1 MKNNSKFLFLVLA
14 VPLLAGCGNKVKEPK
29 FAALG
34 EEKAIDAFEEAI
46 EKSLPEDHELVKDDV
61 LGSLVIKAKGASL
74 NSAKHSRGK
83 TVTYE
88 KVTTG
93 KSTEQIDYDAT
104 NVLLRDKGEN
114 VSKAVEKDAWGKVTT
129 TNKTTTDAMMQ
140 EHKVKDVRYAIAV
153 NNVVKEYS
161 PIKVLVDDAKMVD
174 YLSGNIKMAV
184 LMTLS
189 MPVYQEME
197 NYASADEEEQKN
209 YKFYQNGNIFSVVY
223 ESKFENKEVKNL
235 TDDSIRCVGSGSE
248 VRKVQVDFTAGAY
261 SLVTYS
267 KQEGKYD
274 YKTAYE
280 TYAVGDVYEYEVAS
294 SNEFKATRKEPGLK
308 AIDLAKYAAI
318 GFPEE

>member
-34 EEKAIDAFEEAI
+34 EEKTIDAFEEAI
-46 EKSLPEDHELVKDDV
+46 EKSLPEDHELMKDDV
-61 LGSLVIKAKGASL
+61 LGSLVMKTKGASL

-83 TVTYE
+83 TVTDE
-88 KVTTG
+88 NVTTS

-104 NVLLRDKGEN
+104 NVLLRDKSES
-114 VSKAVEKDAWGKVTT
+114 VSKEVEKDAWGKVTT

-140 EHKVKDVRYAIAV
+140 EHKAKDVSYAIAV
-153 NNVVKEYS
+153 DNLVKEYS
-161 PIKVLVDDAKMVD
+161 PVQTLSEDVKLID
-174 YLSGNIKMAV
+174 YLSENVKMII
-184 LMTLS
+184 LWELS
-189 MPVYQEME
+189 MSIYQEMAS
-197 NYASADEEEQKN
+197 YASADEEEQKN

-235 TDDSIRCVGSGSE
+235 TDDTIRCVGNGSE

-280 TYAVGDVYEYEVAS
+280 SYAVGDVYEYEVAS
-294 SNEFKATRKEPGLK
+294 SSEFKATRKEPGLK
-308 AIDLAKYAAI
+308 AIDLAKYTAV

>member
-34 EEKAIDAFEEAI
+34 EEKTIDAFEESLTKAI
-46 EKSLPEDHELVKDDV
+46 PEDHELVKDDV

-74 NSAKHSRGK
+74 SSAKHSRGK

-88 KVTTG
+88 EVTTG

-104 NVLLRDKGEN
+104 NALLRDKGES
-114 VSKAVEKDAWGKVTT
+114 VSKTVEKDAWGKVTT
-129 TNKTTTDAMMQ
+129 TKKTTTDAMMQ
-140 EHKVKDVRYAIAV
+140 EHKAKDVRYAIAV
-153 NNVVKEYS
+153 DNNVKEYS
-161 PIKVLVDDAKMVD
+161 PIKVLADDAKMVD
-174 YLSGNIKMAV
+174 YLSDNIKMAV
-184 LMTLS
+184 MRSLV
-189 MPVYQEME
+189 MPVYEEMG
-197 NYASADEEEQKN
+197 NYGLADEEEQKN

-223 ESKFENKEVKNL
+223 ESKFENKEVKNQ
-235 TDDSIRCVGSGSE
+235 TDNSVRCVGSGSE
-248 VRKVQVDFTAGAY
+248 IRKVQIDLTAGAY

-280 TYAVGDVYEYEVAS
+280 SFAVGDVNEYEVAS
-294 SNEFKATRKEPGLK
+294 STEFKAAKKEPGLK
-308 AIDLAKYAAI
+308 AIDLAKYTAI
-318 GFPEE
+318 GFPNE